1 MPFWK
6 SARPTSL
13 RYARARHRRWHGNNP
28 VTTTHTP
35 SQNTPSAN
43 DGGIDFPLEGVRV
56 LDLSRVF
63 AGPLCGQV
71 LADFGAEVIKVE
83 HPGRGDDTRDW
94 GMRIGKT
101 ETTYYNSM
109 NRNKRS
115 VTVDLQ
121 TPEGLKIIHELL
133 PQCDVVVHNF
143 KTGGAE
149 KLGLGYEQL
158 KAIQPGL
165 IYCAVAGYDSSG
177 PEAKRPG
184 YDLVIQGESGLM
196 ALNGEANTPPLKFGV
211 AVVDLMTGMY
221 AAQAV
226 LAALFQRTRTGKG
239 RLIEMALYDCGVM
252 ITGYYG
258 LDAMLLGHDPQ
269 RYGNAH
275 PSIVPYGMF
284 EAADGPLIVAVGNN
298 NQFDKFCRQVVMRPD
313 IVEDPRYATNV
324 ERAKNRLTLLP
335 VMKELFT
342 SFPRDVLLQRMT
354 AAGIPCGKV
363 AGLHEALT
371 SERTRRG
378 GLLQEMPHPVAG
390 TTHVFAPPYR
400 LDGQRLPIRN
410 APPTLGEGTK
420 EVLQQL
426 LQLSEQELQALR
438 DKGVLTLPQA

>member
-1 MPFWK
+1 M
-6 SARPTSL
+6 
-13 RYARARHRRWHGNNP
+13 
-28 VTTTHTP
+28 TTTTP
-35 SQNTPSAN
+35 TPPLPE
-43 DGGIDFPLEGVRV
+43 GMDFPLDGVRV

-71 LADFGAEVIKVE
+71 LADFGADVIKVE

-115 VTVDLQ
+115 ITVDLQ
-121 TPEGLKIIHELL
+121 TPEGVKIIRDLL
-133 PQCDVVVHNF
+133 PQCDVVIQNF

-158 KAIQPGL
+158 KAIKPDL
-165 IYCAVAGYDSSG
+165 IYCSVAGYDSSG

-184 YDLVIQGESGLM
+184 YDLVIQGEAGLM
-196 ALNGEANTPPLKFGV
+196 AINGEASQPPLKFGV
-211 AVVDLMTGMY
+211 AAVDMMTGMY

-226 LAALFQRTRTGKG
+226 LAALFRRSTTGKG
-239 RLIEMALYDCGVM
+239 RHIEMALYDCGLM

-275 PSIVPYGMF
+275 PSIVPYGMYD
-284 EAADGPLIVAVGNN
+284 AADGPLIIAVGNN
-298 NQFDKFCRQVVMRPD
+298 AQFDKFCRQVIERPD
-313 IVEDPRYATNV
+313 IVEDPRFATNV
-324 ERAKNRLTLLP
+324 ERAKNRLVLGPML
-335 VMKELFT
+335 KELIAGFA
-342 SFPRDVLLQRMT
+342 RDVLLERLA
-354 AAGIPCGKV
+354 AAGIPCGRV

-390 TTHVFAPPYR
+390 TMHVFAPPYR
-400 LDGQRLPIRN
+400 LDGQRLPIRS
-410 APPTLGEGTK
+410 APPTLGAATR

-426 LQLSEQELQALR
+426 LQLPEAELQALR
-438 DKGVLTLPQA
+438 DKGVLTLPPL

>member
-1 MPFWK
+1 M
-6 SARPTSL
+6 TS
-13 RYARARHRRWHGNNP
+13 
-28 VTTTHTP
+28 TTHTP
-35 SQNTPSAN
+35 PLPE
-43 DGGIDFPLEGVRV
+43 GMDFPLEGVRV

-71 LADFGAEVIKVE
+71 LADFGADVIKVE

-115 VTVDLQ
+115 ITVDLQ
-121 TPEGLKIIHELL
+121 TPEGVKIIRDLL
-133 PQCDVVVHNF
+133 PQCDVVVQNF

-158 KAIQPGL
+158 KAIKSDL
-165 IYCAVAGYDSSG
+165 IYCSVAGYDSSG

-184 YDLVIQGESGLM
+184 YDLVIQGEAGLM
-196 ALNGEANTPPLKFGV
+196 AINGEASQPPLKFGV
-211 AVVDLMTGMY
+211 AAVDMMTGMY

-226 LAALFQRTRTGKG
+226 LAALFRRERTGKG
-239 RLIEMALYDCGVM
+239 RHIEMALYDCGLM

-284 EAADGPLIVAVGNN
+284 EAQDGPLIIAVGNN
-298 NQFDKFCRQVVMRPD
+298 SQFDKFCRQVVMRPD
-313 IVEDPRYATNV
+313 IVEDPRFATNV
-324 ERAKNRLTLLP
+324 ERARNRLTLLP
-335 VMKELFT
+335 EMKALIA
-342 SFPRDVLLQRMT
+342 SFPRDVLLERLT
-354 AAGIPCGKV
+354 AAGIPCGRV

-378 GLLQEMPHPVAG
+378 GLLHEMPHPVAG

-410 APPTLGEGTK
+410 APPTLGAATR

-426 LQLSEQELQALR
+426 LQLPEAELLALR
-438 DKGVLTLPQA
+438 DKGVLTLPDPQQH

>member
-1 MPFWK
+1 M
-6 SARPTSL
+6 
-13 RYARARHRRWHGNNP
+13 
-28 VTTTHTP
+28 
-35 SQNTPSAN
+35 
-43 DGGIDFPLEGVRV
+43 DMPLEGVRV

-115 VTVDLQ
+115 ITVDLQ
-121 TPEGLKIIHELL
+121 TPEGQKLIHDLL
-133 PQCDVVVHNF
+133 PQFDVVIQNF
-143 KTGGAE
+143 KTGGAD
-149 KLGLGYEQL
+149 KLGLGYQQL
-158 KAIQPGL
+158 KAIKPDL
-165 IYCAVAGYDSSG
+165 IYCSVAGYNSAG

-184 YDLVIQGESGLM
+184 YDLVIQGEAGLM
-196 ALNGEANTPPLKFGV
+196 AINGEAWQDPLKFGV
-211 AVVDLMTGMY
+211 AVVDMMTGMY

-226 LAALFQRTRTGKG
+226 LAALFRRERTGQG
-239 RLIEMALYDCGVM
+239 RLIEMALYDSGLMV
-252 ITGYYG
+252 TGYYG
-258 LDAMLLGHDPQ
+258 LDAMLLGRDPQ

-284 EAADGPLIVAVGNN
+284 EAANGPLIIAVGTNS
-298 NQFDKFCRQVVMRPD
+298 QFDKFCRDVVQRPD
-313 IVEDPRYATNV
+313 IVEDPRYVTNV

-335 VMKELFT
+335 LITALIRM
-342 SFPRDVLLQRMT
+342 FPREVLLERLN

-371 SERTRRG
+371 SERTRQG

-390 TTHVFAPPYR
+390 STHVFAPPYR
-400 LDGQRLPIRN
+400 LDGERLPIRN
-410 APPTLGEGTK
+410 APPTLGEATR
-420 EVLQQL
+420 EVLQKL
-426 LQLSEQELQALR
+426 LQMSEQELQALQA
-438 DKGVLTLPQA
+438 KGVLTLPASTEN

>member
-1 MPFWK
+1 M
-6 SARPTSL
+6 
-13 RYARARHRRWHGNNP
+13 
-28 VTTTHTP
+28 TTTTTTTP
-35 SQNTPSAN
+35 ITPP
-43 DGGIDFPLEGVRV
+43 DGMDFPLQGVRV

-63 AGPLCGQV
+63 AGPLCGMV

-121 TPEGLKIIHELL
+121 TPEGVKIIHDLL
-133 PQCDVVVHNF
+133 PQCDVVVQNF

-158 KAIQPGL
+158 KAIKPDL
-165 IYCAVAGYDSSG
+165 IYCSVAGYDSSG

-239 RLIEMALYDCGVM
+239 RHIEMALYDCGLM

-275 PSIVPYGMF
+275 PSIVPYGMY
-284 EAADGPLIVAVGNN
+284 EAADGPLIIAVGNN
-298 NQFDKFCRQVVMRPD
+298 AQFDKFCRQVIERPD
-313 IVEDPRYATNV
+313 IVEDPRFATNV
-324 ERAKNRLTLLP
+324 ERAKNRLVLGPML
-335 VMKELFT
+335 KELIAGFA
-342 SFPRDVLLQRMT
+342 RDVLLQRMT

-378 GLLQEMPHPVAG
+378 GLLQELPHPVAG
-390 TTHVFAPPYR
+390 STHVFAPPYR

-410 APPTLGEGTK
+410 APPTLGEGTR

-426 LQLSEQELQALR
+426 LQLSEPELQALR
-438 DKGVLTLPQA
+438 DKGVLTLPHI

>member
-1 MPFWK
+1 M
-6 SARPTSL
+6 
-13 RYARARHRRWHGNNP
+13 
-28 VTTTHTP
+28 
-35 SQNTPSAN
+35 
-43 DGGIDFPLEGVRV
+43 DFPLDGVRV

-71 LADFGAEVIKVE
+71 LADFGADVIKVE

-94 GMRIGKT
+94 GIRIGKT

-115 VTVDLQ
+115 ITVDLQ
-121 TPEGLKIIHELL
+121 TPEGVKIIRDLL
-133 PQCDVVVHNF
+133 PQCDVVVQNF

-158 KAIQPGL
+158 KAIKPDL
-165 IYCAVAGYDSSG
+165 IYCSVAGYDSSG

-184 YDLVIQGESGLM
+184 YDLVIQGEAGLM
-196 ALNGEANTPPLKFGV
+196 ALNGEASQPPLKFGV
-211 AVVDLMTGMY
+211 AAVDMMTGMY

-226 LAALFQRTRTGKG
+226 LAALFRRSTTGKG
-239 RLIEMALYDCGVM
+239 RHIEMALYDCGLM

-284 EAADGPLIVAVGNN
+284 EAQDGPLIIAVGNN
-298 NQFDKFCRQVVMRPD
+298 SQFDKFCRQVVMRPD

-324 ERAKNRLTLLP
+324 ERARNRLTLLP
-335 VMKELFT
+335 QMKALIA
-342 SFPRDVLLQRMT
+342 SFPRDVLLERLS
-354 AAGIPCGKV
+354 AAGIPCGRV

-410 APPTLGEGTK
+410 APPTLGAATR

-426 LQLSEQELQALR
+426 LQLPEAELEALR
-438 DKGVLTLPQA
+438 DKGVLTLPSL

>member
-1 MPFWK
+1 M
-6 SARPTSL
+6 
-13 RYARARHRRWHGNNP
+13 
-28 VTTTHTP
+28 
-35 SQNTPSAN
+35 
-43 DGGIDFPLEGVRV
+43 DFPLDGVRV

-71 LADFGAEVIKVE
+71 LADFGADVIKVE

-115 VTVDLQ
+115 ITVDLQ
-121 TPEGLKIIHELL
+121 TPEGVKIIRDLL
-133 PQCDVVVHNF
+133 PQCDVVIQNF

-158 KAIQPGL
+158 KAIKPDL
-165 IYCAVAGYDSSG
+165 IYCSVAGYDSSG

-184 YDLVIQGESGLM
+184 YDLVIQGEAGLM
-196 ALNGEANTPPLKFGV
+196 ALNGEASQPPLKFGV
-211 AVVDLMTGMY
+211 AAVDMMTGMY

-226 LAALFQRTRTGKG
+226 LAALFRRSTTGKG
-239 RLIEMALYDCGVM
+239 RHIEMALYDCGLM

-284 EAADGPLIVAVGNN
+284 EAQDGPLIIAVGNN
-298 NQFDKFCRQVVMRPD
+298 SQFDKFCRQVVMRPD

-324 ERAKNRLTLLP
+324 ERARNRLTLLP
-335 VMKELFT
+335 QMKALIA
-342 SFPRDVLLQRMT
+342 SFPRDVLLERLS
-354 AAGIPCGKV
+354 AAGIPCGRV

-410 APPTLGEGTK
+410 APPTLGAATR

-426 LQLSEQELQALR
+426 LQLPEAELEALR
-438 DKGVLTLPQA
+438 DKGVLTLPPL

>member
-1 MPFWK
+1 M
-6 SARPTSL
+6 
-13 RYARARHRRWHGNNP
+13 
-28 VTTTHTP
+28 TTTTTTTTP
-35 SQNTPSAN
+35 TTPP
-43 DGGIDFPLEGVRV
+43 DGMDFPLAGVRV

-63 AGPLCGQV
+63 AGPLCGMV

-121 TPEGLKIIHELL
+121 TPEGVKIIHDLL
-133 PQCDVVVHNF
+133 PQCDVVVQNF

-158 KAIQPGL
+158 KAIKPDL
-165 IYCAVAGYDSSG
+165 IYCSVAGYDSSG

-239 RLIEMALYDCGVM
+239 RHIEMALYDCGLM

-275 PSIVPYGMF
+275 PSIVPYGMYD
-284 EAADGPLIVAVGNN
+284 AADGPLIIAVGNN
-298 NQFDKFCRQVVMRPD
+298 AQFDKFCRQVIERPD
-313 IVEDPRYATNV
+313 IVEDPRFATNV
-324 ERAKNRLTLLP
+324 ERAKNRLVLGPML
-335 VMKELFT
+335 KELIAGFA
-342 SFPRDVLLQRMT
+342 RDVLLQRMT

-378 GLLQEMPHPVAG
+378 GLLQELPHPVAG
-390 TTHVFAPPYR
+390 STHVFAPPYR

-410 APPTLGEGTK
+410 APPTLGEGTR

-426 LQLSEQELQALR
+426 LQLSEPELQALR
-438 DKGVLTLPQA
+438 DKGVLTLPHI

>member
-1 MPFWK
+1 MTG
-6 SARPTSL
+6 S
-13 RYARARHRRWHGNNP
+13 
-28 VTTTHTP
+28 
-35 SQNTPSAN
+35 N
-43 DGGIDFPLEGVRV
+43 DDMDLPLEGVRV

-94 GMRIGKT
+94 GLRIGRT

-115 VTVDLQ
+115 VTIDLQ
-121 TPEGLKIIHELL
+121 TPEGLEIVRGLL
-133 PQCDVVVHNF
+133 PLCDVVIHNF

-158 KAIQPGL
+158 RALKPGL
-165 IYCAVAGYDSSG
+165 IYCAVAGYDASG

-184 YDLVIQGESGLM
+184 YDLVIQGEAGLM
-196 ALNGEANTPPLKFGV
+196 ALNGVAGTPPLKFGV

-226 LAALFQRTRTGKG
+226 LAALYRREKTGQG
-239 RLIEMALYDCGVM
+239 RLIEMALYDCGLM

-258 LDAMLLGHDPQ
+258 LDALQLGHDPE

-275 PSIVPYGMF
+275 PSIVPYGMY
-284 EAADGPLIVAVGNN
+284 EAADGPLIIAVGNN
-298 NQFDKFCRQVVMRPD
+298 AQFDKFCRQVVERPD
-313 IVEDPRYATNV
+313 IVEDPRFATNV
-324 ERAKNRLTLLP
+324 QRAANRRELGPMLAALILT
-335 VMKELFT
+335 
-342 SFPRDVLLQRMT
+342 FPRDLLLERLT
-354 AAGIPCGKV
+354 AAGIPCGRV

-378 GLLQEMPHPVAG
+378 RLVQDMPHPVVG
-390 TTHVFAPPYR
+390 TTPVFAPPYR
-400 LDGQRLPIRN
+400 LDGRRLPIRN
-410 APPTLGEGTK
+410 APPTLGEGTR

-426 LQLSEQELQALR
+426 LSMSDEQLEALR
-438 DKGVLTLPQA
+438 AQGVLTLPPA

>member
-1 MPFWK
+1 MN
-6 SARPTSL
+6 PT
-13 RYARARHRRWHGNNP
+13 P
-28 VTTTHTP
+28 KTTTPTP
-35 SQNTPSAN
+35 PE
-43 DGGIDFPLEGVRV
+43 GMDFPLEGVRV

-115 VTVDLQ
+115 VTLDLQ
-121 TPEGLKIIHELL
+121 TPEGLKIVHDLL
-133 PQCDVVVHNF
+133 PQCDVVIHNF

-158 KAIQPGL
+158 KALKPGL
-165 IYCAVAGYDSSG
+165 IYCAVSGYDSSG

-184 YDLVIQGESGLM
+184 YDLVIQGETGLM

-221 AAQAV
+221 ASQAV
-226 LAALFQRTRTGKG
+226 LAALFRRERTGKG
-239 RLIEMALYDCGVM
+239 QFIEMALYDSGIMV
-252 ITGYYG
+252 TGYYG
-258 LDAMLLGHDPQ
+258 LDAMQLGHDPE

-284 EAADGPLIVAVGNN
+284 EAADGPLIIAVGNN
-298 NQFDKFCRQVVMRPD
+298 AQFDKFCRQVVMRPD
-313 IVEDPRYATNV
+313 IVEDPRFATNV
-324 ERAKNRLTLLP
+324 NRAKNRP
-335 VMKELFT
+335 VLNPILKELIG
-342 SFPRDVLLQRMT
+342 SFPRELLLERMT
-354 AAGIPCGKV
+354 AVGIPCGKV

-371 SERTRRG
+371 SERTRRS
-378 GLLQEMPHPVAG
+378 GLLQDMPHPVAG
-390 TTHVFAPPYR
+390 TTPVFAPPYR

-420 EVLQQL
+420 DVLQQL
-426 LQLSEQELQALR
+426 LQLSESELQALQA
-438 DKGVLTLPQA
+438 KGVLTLPAVAPAARGGA

>member
-1 MPFWK
+1 M
-6 SARPTSL
+6 
-13 RYARARHRRWHGNNP
+13 
-28 VTTTHTP
+28 TTTTP
-35 SQNTPSAN
+35 TPPLPE
-43 DGGIDFPLEGVRV
+43 GMDFPLDGVRV

-71 LADFGAEVIKVE
+71 LADFGADVIKVE

-115 VTVDLQ
+115 ITVDLQ
-121 TPEGLKIIHELL
+121 TPEGVKIIRDLL
-133 PQCDVVVHNF
+133 PQCDVVIQNF

-158 KAIQPGL
+158 KAIKPDL
-165 IYCAVAGYDSSG
+165 IYCSVAGYDSSG

-184 YDLVIQGESGLM
+184 YDLVIQGEAGLM
-196 ALNGEANTPPLKFGV
+196 ALNGEASQPPLKFGV
-211 AVVDLMTGMY
+211 AAVDMMTGMY

-226 LAALFQRTRTGKG
+226 LAALFRRSTTGKG
-239 RLIEMALYDCGVM
+239 RHIEMALYDCGLM

-284 EAADGPLIVAVGNN
+284 EAQDGPLIIAVGNN
-298 NQFDKFCRQVVMRPD
+298 SQFDKFCRQVVMRPD

-324 ERAKNRLTLLP
+324 ERARNRLTLLP
-335 VMKELFT
+335 QMKALIA
-342 SFPRDVLLQRMT
+342 SFPRDVLLERLT
-354 AAGIPCGKV
+354 AAGIPCGRV

-378 GLLQEMPHPVAG
+378 GLLQEMSHPVAG

-410 APPTLGEGTK
+410 APPTLGAATR

-426 LQLSEQELQALR
+426 LQLPEAELEALR
-438 DKGVLTLPQA
+438 DKGVLTLPSL

>member
-1 MPFWK
+1 M
-6 SARPTSL
+6 
-13 RYARARHRRWHGNNP
+13 
-28 VTTTHTP
+28 TTTTTTTP
-35 SQNTPSAN
+35 TTPP
-43 DGGIDFPLEGVRV
+43 DGMDFPLQGVRV

-63 AGPLCGQV
+63 AGPLCGMV

-115 VTVDLQ
+115 ITVDLQ
-121 TPEGLKIIHELL
+121 TPEGVKIIHDLL
-133 PQCDVVVHNF
+133 PQCDVVIQNF

-149 KLGLGYEQL
+149 KLGLGYAQL
-158 KAIQPGL
+158 KAIKPDL
-165 IYCAVAGYDSSG
+165 IYCSVAGYDSSG

-184 YDLVIQGESGLM
+184 YDLVIQGEAGLM
-196 ALNGEANTPPLKFGV
+196 ALNGEASQPPLKFGV
-211 AVVDLMTGMY
+211 AAVDMMTGMY

-226 LAALFQRTRTGKG
+226 LAALFRRSTTGQG
-239 RLIEMALYDCGVM
+239 RHIEMALYDCGLM

-275 PSIVPYGMF
+275 PSIVPYGMYD
-284 EAADGPLIVAVGNN
+284 AADGPLIIAVGNN
-298 NQFDKFCRQVVMRPD
+298 SQFDKFCRQVIERPD
-313 IVEDPRYATNV
+313 IVEDPRFATNV
-324 ERAKNRLTLLP
+324 ERAKNRLALGPML
-335 VMKELFT
+335 KELIA
-342 SFPRDVLLQRMT
+342 SFPRDLLLQRLT
-354 AAGIPCGKV
+354 AAGIPCGRV

-400 LDGQRLPIRN
+400 LDGQRLPIRH
-410 APPTLGEGTK
+410 APPTLGEATR
-420 EVLQQL
+420 EVLPQL
-426 LQLSEQELQALR
+426 LQLPESELQALR
-438 DKGVLTLPQA
+438 DKGVLTLPPL

>member
-1 MPFWK
+1 M
-6 SARPTSL
+6 
-13 RYARARHRRWHGNNP
+13 
-28 VTTTHTP
+28 TTTTTTTTP
-35 SQNTPSAN
+35 TTPP
-43 DGGIDFPLEGVRV
+43 DGMDFPLQGVRV

-63 AGPLCGQV
+63 AGPLCGMV

-115 VTVDLQ
+115 ITVDLQ
-121 TPEGLKIIHELL
+121 TPEGVKIIHDLL
-133 PQCDVVVHNF
+133 PQCDVVIQNF

-149 KLGLGYEQL
+149 KLGLGYAQL
-158 KAIQPGL
+158 KAIKPDL
-165 IYCAVAGYDSSG
+165 IYCSIAGYDSSG

-239 RLIEMALYDCGVM
+239 RHIEMALYDCGLM

-275 PSIVPYGMF
+275 PSIVPYGMYD
-284 EAADGPLIVAVGNN
+284 AADGPLIIAVGNN
-298 NQFDKFCRQVVMRPD
+298 AQFDKFCRQVIERPD
-313 IVEDPRYATNV
+313 IVEDPRFATNV
-324 ERAKNRLTLLP
+324 ERAKNRLVLGPML
-335 VMKELFT
+335 KELIAGFA
-342 SFPRDVLLQRMT
+342 RDVLLQRMT

-378 GLLQEMPHPVAG
+378 GLLQELPHPVAG
-390 TTHVFAPPYR
+390 STHVFAPPYR

-410 APPTLGEGTK
+410 APPTLGEGTR

-426 LQLSEQELQALR
+426 LQLSEPELQALR
-438 DKGVLTLPQA
+438 DKGVLTLPHI

>member
-1 MPFWK
+1 M
-6 SARPTSL
+6 
-13 RYARARHRRWHGNNP
+13 
-28 VTTTHTP
+28 TTTTTTTP
-35 SQNTPSAN
+35 TTPP
-43 DGGIDFPLEGVRV
+43 DGMDFPLQGVRV

-63 AGPLCGQV
+63 AGPLCGMV

-109 NRNKRS
+109 NRDKRS
-115 VTVDLQ
+115 ITVDLQ
-121 TPEGLKIIHELL
+121 TPEGVKIIHGLL
-133 PQCDVVVHNF
+133 PQCDVVVQNF
-143 KTGGAE
+143 KTSGAE
-149 KLGLGYEQL
+149 KLGLGYEPL
-158 KAIQPGL
+158 KAIKPDL
-165 IYCAVAGYDSSG
+165 IYCSVAGYDSSG

-184 YDLVIQGESGLM
+184 YDLVIQGESGLT

-239 RLIEMALYDCGVM
+239 RHIEMALYDCGLM

-275 PSIVPYGMF
+275 PSIVPYGMYD
-284 EAADGPLIVAVGNN
+284 AADGPLIIAVGNN
-298 NQFDKFCRQVVMRPD
+298 AQFDKFCRQVIERPD
-313 IVEDPRYATNV
+313 IVEDPRFATNV
-324 ERAKNRLTLLP
+324 ERAKNRLVLGPML
-335 VMKELFT
+335 KELIAGFA
-342 SFPRDVLLQRMT
+342 RDVLLQRMT

-378 GLLQEMPHPVAG
+378 GLLQELPHPVAG
-390 TTHVFAPPYR
+390 STHVFAPPYR

-410 APPTLGEGTK
+410 APPTLGEGTR

-426 LQLSEQELQALR
+426 LQLSEPELQALR
-438 DKGVLTLPQA
+438 DKGVLTLPHI

>member
-1 MPFWK
+1 M
-6 SARPTSL
+6 TSSH
-13 RYARARHRRWHGNNP
+13 ASHDMAQ
-28 VTTTHTP
+28 TSIDSDTP
-35 SQNTPSAN
+35 
-43 DGGIDFPLEGVRV
+43 DLPLSGVRV

-94 GMRIGKT
+94 GIRIGKT
-101 ETTYYNSM
+101 ETTYYNGM

-115 VTVDLQ
+115 ITLDLQ
-121 TPEGLKIIHELL
+121 SPEALHIVQQLL
-133 PQCDVVVHNF
+133 PQFDVVIHNF

-158 KAIQPGL
+158 KAIKPDL
-165 IYCAVAGYDSSG
+165 IYCSVAGYDSSG

-239 RLIEMALYDCGVM
+239 RHIEMALYDCGLM

-275 PSIVPYGMF
+275 PSIVPYGMYD
-284 EAADGPLIVAVGNN
+284 AADGPLIIAVGNN
-298 NQFDKFCRQVVMRPD
+298 AQFDKFCRQVIERPD
-313 IVEDPRYATNV
+313 IVEDPRFATNV
-324 ERAKNRLTLLP
+324 ERAKNRLVLGPML
-335 VMKELFT
+335 KELIAGFA
-342 SFPRDVLLQRMT
+342 RDVLLQRMT

-378 GLLQEMPHPVAG
+378 GLLQELPHPVAG
-390 TTHVFAPPYR
+390 STHVFAPPYR

-410 APPTLGEGTK
+410 APPTLGEGTR

-426 LQLSEQELQALR
+426 LQLSEPELQALR
-438 DKGVLTLPQA
+438 DKGVLTLPQI

>member
-1 MPFWK
+1 M
-6 SARPTSL
+6 
-13 RYARARHRRWHGNNP
+13 
-28 VTTTHTP
+28 TTTTTTTTTTP
-35 SQNTPSAN
+35 TTPP
-43 DGGIDFPLEGVRV
+43 DGMDFPLQGVRV

-63 AGPLCGQV
+63 AGPLCGMV

-115 VTVDLQ
+115 ITVDLQ
-121 TPEGLKIIHELL
+121 TPEGVKIIHDLL
-133 PQCDVVVHNF
+133 PQCDVVVQNF

-158 KAIQPGL
+158 KAIKPDL
-165 IYCAVAGYDSSG
+165 IYCSVAGYDSSG

-239 RLIEMALYDCGVM
+239 RHIEMALYDCGLM

-275 PSIVPYGMF
+275 PSIVPYGMYD
-284 EAADGPLIVAVGNN
+284 AADGPLIIAVGNN
-298 NQFDKFCRQVVMRPD
+298 AQFDKFCRQVIERPD
-313 IVEDPRYATNV
+313 IVEDPRFATNV
-324 ERAKNRLTLLP
+324 ERAKNRLVLGPML
-335 VMKELFT
+335 KELIAGFA
-342 SFPRDVLLQRMT
+342 RDVLLQRMT

-378 GLLQEMPHPVAG
+378 GLLQELPHPVAG
-390 TTHVFAPPYR
+390 STHVFAPPYR

-410 APPTLGEGTK
+410 APPTLGEGTR

-426 LQLSEQELQALR
+426 LQLSEPELQALR
-438 DKGVLTLPQA
+438 DKGVLTLPHI

>member
-1 MPFWK
+1 M
-6 SARPTSL
+6 
-13 RYARARHRRWHGNNP
+13 
-28 VTTTHTP
+28 TTTTTTTTP
-35 SQNTPSAN
+35 TTPP
-43 DGGIDFPLEGVRV
+43 DGMDFPLAGVRV

-63 AGPLCGQV
+63 AGPLCGMV

-115 VTVDLQ
+115 ITVDLQ
-121 TPEGLKIIHELL
+121 TPEGVKIIHDLL
-133 PQCDVVVHNF
+133 PQCDVVVQNF

-158 KAIQPGL
+158 KAIKPDL
-165 IYCAVAGYDSSG
+165 IYCSVAGYDSSG

-239 RLIEMALYDCGVM
+239 RHIEMALYDCGLM

-275 PSIVPYGMF
+275 PSIVPYGMY
-284 EAADGPLIVAVGNN
+284 EAADGPLIIAVGNN
-298 NQFDKFCRQVVMRPD
+298 AQFDKFCRQVIERPD
-313 IVEDPRYATNV
+313 IVEDPRFATNV
-324 ERAKNRLTLLP
+324 ERAKNRLMLGPML
-335 VMKELFT
+335 KELIAGFA
-342 SFPRDVLLQRMT
+342 RDVLLQRMT

-378 GLLQEMPHPVAG
+378 GLLQELPHPVAG
-390 TTHVFAPPYR
+390 STHVFAPPYR

-410 APPTLGEGTK
+410 APPTLGEGTR

-426 LQLSEQELQALR
+426 LQLSEPELQALR
-438 DKGVLTLPQA
+438 DKGVLTLPHI